1 MHHFLVKDKIK
12 LYLFK
17 KKFLKSFNL
26 LNKSLIFLKKVF
38 NLLKKIL
45 IFLKSLIF
53 IKKI

>member
-26 LNKSLIFLKKVF
+26 LKKSLIFLKVLNKVF
-38 NLLKKIL
+38 KK
-45 IFLKSLIF
+45 F
-53 IKKI
+53 